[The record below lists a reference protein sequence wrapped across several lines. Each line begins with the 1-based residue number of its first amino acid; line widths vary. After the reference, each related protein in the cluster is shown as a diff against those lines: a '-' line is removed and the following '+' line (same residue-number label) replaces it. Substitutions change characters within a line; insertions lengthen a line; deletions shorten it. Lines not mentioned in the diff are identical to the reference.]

1 MQEYGFVR
9 ENVLLGA
16 VPRGELNAV
25 NEEFRKLGFEAQI
38 PIARSV

>member
-25 NEEFRKLGFEAQI
+25 NEEFL
-38 PIARSV
+38 RSVRFSSKYY